1 MGKKFAVL
9 AGCNYPSTEF
19 KLHGSIN
26 DVVGM
31 AELLVDRFGFHP
43 SNVQLLTDE
52 FVPGFISAFPTALF
66 PTGENIKAELNKMV
80 TKAERGDVLFFHFSG
95 HGTIISSIE
104 PGQAFRQIEAIVPCD
119 LNVITDM
126 DLRKLIRQLPE
137 GASFTI
143 LSDSCHSG
151 GLIDKDKEIIG
162 PYTVHKLIQ
171 PIRRTKY
178 SPKFLSGGII
188 FQALSL
194 IPTAID
200 VASSAVSIFQ
210 HIFKKEA
217 SLKFSNQGERDLSRS
232 LDENEGILLSGCR
245 ANEISGDVAASDSV
259 GGVAYGAFT
268 AAVRRVLDL
277 NSGVLTN
284 RDLVM
289 KANEVLK
296 EYGFEQNACLYC
308 SEENADAPFLGK

>member
-1 MGKKFAVL
+1 MGKKLAVL
-9 AGCNYPSTEF
+9 AGCNYPSTEV

-31 AELLVDRFGFHP
+31 AKLLVDRFGFHP

-95 HGTIISSIE
+95 HGTVISSIE
-104 PGQAFRQIEAIVPCD
+104 PCYVITGRLQNCD

-143 LSDSCHSG
+143 VSDSCHSG

-171 PIRRTKY
+171 PIRRAKY
-178 SPKFLSGGII
+178 SPKFLPGGII

-194 IPTAID
+194 IPTAVD
-200 VASSAVSIFQ
+200 VASSAVSVFQ

-232 LDENEGILLSGCR
+232 LDENEGILLSGCG
-245 ANEISGDVAASDSV
+245 AHEISGDVAASDSV

-268 AAVRRVLDL
+268 GAVRGVLDL

-296 EYGFEQNACLYC
+296 EYGFDQNACLYC